1 MNLVGKILTVLICVM
16 SLIFMALVVFVYA
29 AHRNWREVVERPE
42 KDAVNGK
49 PLGLKFQLDKA
60 HAEFRAA
67 QESLEKLTNE
77 ITAERKDKRETLA
90 KLESELDDLKKR
102 DKDLDDKL
110 AKQTQDARDATAA
123 FTATQT
129 NLTTRTNQLDALR
142 EEIRAKEKDRDDQQ
156 HRVVDLTDQLHQAVN
171 SKMTLKKMNE
181 ELAQQFAQ
189 AKAVLGHY
197 GLSIS
202 TPLDKTPPA
211 VDGLVTAVRDDN
223 KLVEITLGTDMG
235 VLKGHQLEVVR
246 SAGGVSTWLGRVEVI
261 EAKVDR
267 SVCKVLPEYRKGA
280 IQRGDRV
287 FSVPKLTTNN

>member
-16 SLIFMALVVFVYA
+16 SIFFMAMVLGVYA

-60 HAEFRAA
+60 HAEYRAA

-102 DKDLDDKL
+102 DKDLDEKL

-129 NLTTRTNQLDALR
+129 NLTAKMGELDKLR
-142 EEIRAKEKDRDDQQ
+142 DEIRVTEKDRDDQQ
-156 HRVVDLTDQLHQAVN
+156 HRVVDLSDQLHQAVN
-171 SKMTLKKMNE
+171 SKITLRKMNE

-197 GLSIS
+197 GLSVD

>member
-16 SLIFMALVVFVYA
+16 SLVFMSLVLFVYA

-49 PLGLKFQLDKA
+49 PLGLKFQLEKA
-60 HAEFRAA
+60 HAEYTAA
-67 QESLEKLTNE
+67 KENLEKLTNE
-77 ITAERKDKRETLA
+77 ISAERKDKRETLA
-90 KLESELDDLKKR
+90 KLESELDELRKQ
-102 DKDLDDKL
+102 DKDLTEKL

-129 NLTTRTNQLDALR
+129 NLTAKMAELDKLR
-142 EEIRAKEKDRDDQQ
+142 EEIRVAEKDRDDQQ

-171 SKMTLKKMNE
+171 SKITLKKMNE
-181 ELAQQFAQ
+181 ELAQQMALAQ
-189 AKAVLGHY
+189 AVLRHY
-197 GLSIS
+197 GLNID

>member
-16 SLIFMALVVFVYA
+16 SLVFMSLVLFVYA

-49 PLGLKFQLDKA
+49 PLGLKFQLEKA
-60 HAEFRAA
+60 HAEYTAA
-67 QESLEKLTNE
+67 KENLEKLTNE
-77 ITAERKDKRETLA
+77 ISAERKDKRETLA
-90 KLESELDDLKKR
+90 KLESELDELRKQ
-102 DKDLDDKL
+102 DKDLTEKL

-129 NLTTRTNQLDALR
+129 NLTAKMAELDKLR
-142 EEIRAKEKDRDDQQ
+142 EEIRVAEKDRDDQQ

-171 SKMTLKKMNE
+171 SKITLKKMNE
-181 ELAQQFAQ
+181 ELAQQMALAQ
-189 AKAVLGHY
+189 AVLRHY
-197 GLSIS
+197 GLNID

-267 SVCKVLPEYRKGA
+267 SVCKVLPEFRKGA